1 MENNKQSS
9 ILEWFKKYILMKDL
23 KEKSPEVLRS
33 CIYML
38 IAPMLIFCSILI
50 VLIISDHVHDFNR
63 LELLDGVA
71 KITHST
77 QKRGK
82 YDQRE
87 PVIYMQVVSESK
99 SLMYF
104 KSPIYQSN
112 QLFMNS
118 SKIDG
123 QQVRV
128 WYLPSDN
135 KFYLI
140 KFLQT
145 DNFNSFDAVKL
156 TKDKL
161 INKSLYFKFLYPLLS
176 SLSVLGIMIIQ
187 LLLIRFEIFR
197 NYDLYFID
205 QRWDWQRPVKF
216 KPSLRAAIIFIVFAA
231 VPLLLGIAI
240 VRELMFLV
248 S

>member
-38 IAPMLIFCSILI
+38 IAPMLIFCSVGLL
-50 VLIISDHVHDFNR
+50 VVEMQYMHNFNN
-63 LELLDGVA
+63 LEVLDGTV
-71 KITHST
+71 TVNHYT
-77 QKRGK
+77 QKSGK
-82 YDQRE
+82 YGRE
-87 PVIYMQVVSESK
+87 PVIDIHVASESK
-99 SLMYF
+99 DVIYF
-104 KSPIYQSN
+104 RSPIYKSE
-112 QLFMNS
+112 QLFINNY
-118 SKIDG
+118 KIEK

-128 WYLPSDN
+128 WYLPDNN

-140 KFLQT
+140 KFLHT
-145 DNFNSFDAVKL
+145 NEFNSFDAVKETQL
-156 TKDKL
+156 NL
-161 INKSLYFKFLYPLLS
+161 IKESNYFKFLYPLLS
-176 SLSVLGIMIIQ
+176 CLSVMVIVIIQ

-216 KPSLRAAIIFIVFAA
+216 KPSLRVTTVFIVFSI
-231 VPLLLGIAI
+231 VPWFSSMAILRGLL
-240 VRELMFLV
+240 FLV